1 MGISTFR
8 RFQSHILIQRNGEM
22 KLKYKVKGQ
31 KVYLILYITLQ
42 RIQISFILYQ
52 AIVISLTI
60 SRLLPLQ
67 NTPLVTTTN
76 LLQTV
81 DF

>member
-52 AIVISLTI
+52 
-60 SRLLPLQ
+60 
-67 NTPLVTTTN
+67 
-76 LLQTV
+76 
-81 DF
+81 